1 MTTNGKRGDEEER
14 SEVSSLKKTKRKAS
28 KQEKKVQM
36 GMGRDPSPYPK
47 MGFLL
52 NTVKFTDSD

>member
-36 GMGRDPSPYPK
+36 GTRGGVYP
-47 MGFLL
+47 GGVTLL
-52 NTVKFTDSD
+52 GCRIRGTP